1 MRAEFLAASGDDADT
16 ADALMTLYDV
26 TTDEDAPRAFIAFA
40 TDRSFSCN
48 ALSIANAAAGA
59 GRDVYLYEFQHVVGE
74 QADTFGVGHG
84 FEIPYIFGTLDR
96 FSLFRDMLTEREERT
111 SERVQAAW
119 SSFARAGVPEFE
131 GGWPR
136 FTTEAHE
143 YLVIDDPASVDD
155 AFRNDRCAALR
166 DLGFSAGVL

>member
-1 MRAEFLAASGDDADT
+1 MR
-16 ADALMTLYDV
+16 
-26 TTDEDAPRAFIAFA
+26 
-40 TDRSFSCN
+40 
-48 ALSIANAAAGA
+48 
-59 GRDVYLYEFQHVVGE
+59 HV
-74 QADTFGVGHG
+74 GVGHG